1 MTSTTDTAPGRF
13 TSLPTEETLAAT
25 VVALEEHG
33 SSVEVVDDLD
43 AARVAVL
50 ARIPEG
56 SSVMTNTSVT
66 LEETGI
72 AKAINDGGPYESVRN
87 KMLAFDYATQ
97 AREMKAIAGQPDF
110 ALGSVHAVTA
120 EGALVIASASGSQLA
135 SYAWGAANV
144 IFVVG
149 AQKLVSTLDDARE
162 RIFEHSLKL
171 EDARAYAAYGQNSS
185 VGKILEIHQELPG
198 RIHVVLIRQSVGF

>member
-1 MTSTTDTAPGRF
+1 MTTVEQSERF
-13 TSLPTEETLAAT
+13 TRLPDEETLAAT

-33 SSVEVVDDLD
+33 FSVDVVDDLD
-43 AARVAVL
+43 AAREAVL

-66 LEETGI
+66 LDETGI
-72 AKAINDGGPYESVRN
+72 ADAINHGGPYDSQRN
-87 KMLAFDYATQ
+87 KLLALDFTTQ
-97 AREMKAIAGQPDF
+97 LQEMKAIGGQPDY
-110 ALGSVHAVTA
+110 ALGSVHAVTRD
-120 EGALVIASASGSQLA
+120 GTLVIASASGSQLA

-149 AQKLVSTLDDARE
+149 AQKLVPTLEAARE
-162 RIFEHSLKL
+162 RIYQHSLKL
-171 EDARAYAAYGQNSS
+171 EDARAIAAYGQNSS